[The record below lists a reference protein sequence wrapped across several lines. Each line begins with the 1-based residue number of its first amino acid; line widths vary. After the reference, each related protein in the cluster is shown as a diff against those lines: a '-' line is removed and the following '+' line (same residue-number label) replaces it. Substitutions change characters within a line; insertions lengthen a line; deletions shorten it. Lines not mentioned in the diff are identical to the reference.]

1 MRTFFAAVLLFSVA
15 LLSACGGKSN
25 NSASSSLPPPDVANA
40 TYQLDSQQVQLS
52 NGKSDVPAAS
62 GSASSNITTLT
73 SFVTPGDLDGD
84 GKLDAAV
91 VLTSSPGGSGTFY
104 YVAPVL
110 AAGGTPVK
118 AFLLGDRISVTS
130 LDVSSGKI
138 EVSYL
143 TRPDNAPFSATPSV
157 PVKKT
162 LSLKDGSLVAN

>member
-1 MRTFFAAVLLFSVA
+1 MRTFFAVVLVFSIA
-15 LLSACGGKSN
+15 LLLACGGKSK
-25 NSASSSLPPPDVANA
+25 NSTSTPLPPPDVAHA
-40 TYQLDSQQVQLS
+40 TYQLDNQQVKLT
-52 NGKSDVPAAS
+52 NGNSDMPAAP
-62 GSASSNITTLT
+62 GSASRNVTTLT
-73 SFVTPGDLDGD
+73 SFVSVGDIDGD

-91 VLTSSPGGSGTFY
+91 VLTNSPGGSGTFY
-104 YVAPVL
+104 YVAAVL
-110 AAGGTPVK
+110 AVGGTPVM